1 MYEENYDDILMS
13 HEQLFAF
20 VDDAKLRQEYH
31 RNKKTTDFFF
41 DLLRQ
46 SPSFATK
53 RRQCMILCRKNV

>member
-31 RNKKTTDFFF
+31 RNKKTADFFI

-46 SPSFATK
+46 EPGFATK
-53 RRQCMILCRKNV
+53 CR